1 LTKIKQSKKNP
12 AYVYIKMEKLE
23 NKELERKLATNIHR
37 KGPEEMVQY
46 LRALVTFPEALC
58 LFPNTN
64 VVAPKSP

>member
-1 LTKIKQSKKNP
+1 
-12 AYVYIKMEKLE
+12 MEKLE